1 MDEQPKDVVD
11 DEREEADAVEE
22 MVEQEPPK
30 ADETPAVDAAEELA
44 GREAEDFEE
53 QDTKSGDD
61 PPKI

>member
-11 DEREEADAVEE
+11 DEREEVDAVEE
-22 MVEQEPPK
+22 IVEQDPPK
-30 ADETPAVDAAEELA
+30 ADEAPAVDAAEELA
-44 GREAEDFEE
+44 EREAEEFEE